1 MTQYHRK
8 ILISVKRVAHYP
20 YLFRYTQV
28 MITFTVLVG
37 NLYDMANDFYS
48 DLQIKKSA
56 TTIKE
61 QMWAAT
67 EKYGELGQRE

>member
-1 MTQYHRK
+1 
-8 ILISVKRVAHYP
+8 
-20 YLFRYTQV
+20 

-48 DLQIKKSA
+48 DSQIKKSA